1 MPFGTMPGRFQPYHK
16 GTAWAWLLGPFV
28 DAYLNAFGESE
39 ENVTYS
45 LFEGF
50 RRHLAEAMLGLISEI
65 FRGRGPARPKG
76 CAAQAWSVA
85 EVLRSY
91 RKLEAIDREKPV
103 RTTE

>member
-16 GTAWAWLLGPFV
+16 VTAWAWLLGPFV

-45 LFEGF
+45 LFERF

-65 FRGRGPARPKG
+65 FRGRGPARPKRL
-76 CAAQAWSVA
+76 CSASVERRGGFA
-85 EVLRSY
+85 ILPEVGSHR
-91 RKLEAIDREKPV
+91 
-103 RTTE
+103 